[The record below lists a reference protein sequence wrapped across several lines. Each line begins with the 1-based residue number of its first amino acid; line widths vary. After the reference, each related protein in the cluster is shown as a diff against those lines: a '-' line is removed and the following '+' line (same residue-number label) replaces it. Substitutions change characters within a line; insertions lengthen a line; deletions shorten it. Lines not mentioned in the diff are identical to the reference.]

1 MNSDHPHGKRSG
13 MIAMAAAALALFTL
27 TVGLS
32 ASAQAQTEEA
42 ASNEPTPA
50 TLPAMLPTSITAG
63 LPDPAGKV
71 PTINGVPGSQVTNL
85 DVSFP
90 LALLVHSNRYVYSTT
105 VQDNSY
111 IGSCTVSYALTQ
123 VQNGKKVTLDSAVIT
138 KFKTAPGNIWLW
150 VMLGKAIPNSPG
162 LATLT
167 GSFKCGTTTNRISST
182 VLLQ

>member
-1 MNSDHPHGKRSG
+1 MNLNHPQGKRSG
-13 MIAMAAAALALFTL
+13 MIAMAAAALAMFTL

-32 ASAQAQTEEA
+32 ASAQAQTEKV
-42 ASNEPTPA
+42 TPA
-50 TLPAMLPTSITAG
+50 ALPAMLPTSITAG

-71 PTINGVPGSQVTNL
+71 PTINGVPGSQVTNM

-90 LALLVHSNRYVYSTT
+90 LALLVHGTRYVYAVT

-111 IGSCTVSYALTQ
+111 TGSCTVSYALTQ

>member
-1 MNSDHPHGKRSG
+1 MNSNHPQPNPSG
-13 MIAMAAAALALFTL
+13 MLATLAVALAMFTL

-32 ASAQAQTEEA
+32 AYAQ
-42 ASNEPTPA
+42 TPA

-63 LPDPAGKV
+63 QIDPAGKV

-90 LALLVHSNRYVYSTT
+90 LALLFHGNRYVYSVT

-111 IGSCTVSYALTQ
+111 TGSCTVSYALTQ
-123 VQNGKKVTLDSAVIT
+123 VQNGKKVTLDSAKIT
-138 KFKTAPGNIWLW
+138 TFKTAPGNIWLW
-150 VMLGKAIPNSPG
+150 VATGKAIPNSPG
-162 LATLT
+162 LATLA
-167 GSFKCGTTTNRISST
+167 GSFKCGTTTNSIKST

>member
-1 MNSDHPHGKRSG
+1 MNLNYPQSKRLG
-13 MIAMAAAALALFTL
+13 MIALAAASAMFTL

-32 ASAQAQTEEA
+32 ASAQARTEQV
-42 ASNEPTPA
+42 TPA

-63 LPDPAGKV
+63 LPDPDGKV

-90 LALLVHSNRYVYSTT
+90 VALLVHGNRYVYSTT

-111 IGSCTVSYALTQ
+111 AGSCTVSYVLTQ
-123 VQNGKKVTLDSAVIT
+123 VQNGQKVTLDSAKIT
-138 KFKTAPGNIWLW
+138 TFNTAPGDVWLW
-150 VMLGKAIPNSPG
+150 VATGKAIPNSPG

-167 GSFKCGTTTNRISST
+167 GRFKCGTTTNSISST

>member
-1 MNSDHPHGKRSG
+1 MNSNHQQGKHSG
-13 MIAMAAAALALFTL
+13 MISMAAIAVVMFTL
-27 TVGLS
+27 TVGFS
-32 ASAQAQTEEA
+32 ASAQAQTEKV
-42 ASNEPTPA
+42 TPA

-90 LALLVHSNRYVYSTT
+90 LALLAHGNRYVYSLT
-105 VQDNSY
+105 VQDNNY
-111 IGSCTVSYALTQ
+111 TGSCTALYSLTQ
-123 VQNGKKVTLDSAVIT
+123 VQNGKKVTLDSGKIKT
-138 KFKTAPGNIWLW
+138 FNTAPGNIWLW

-167 GSFKCGTTTNRISST
+167 GIFKCGTNVNSIKST
-182 VLLQ
+182 MLLQ

>member
-1 MNSDHPHGKRSG
+1 MTSNHPQGKV
-13 MIAMAAAALALFTL
+13 AAALAVFTL

-32 ASAQAQTEEA
+32 AYTQT
-42 ASNEPTPA
+42 PV
-50 TLPAMLPTSITAG
+50 TLPPMLPTSMTAG
-63 LPDPAGKV
+63 LIDPAGKV

-90 LALLVHSNRYVYSTT
+90 LALLAHGNRYVYSIT

-111 IGSCTVSYALTQ
+111 TGSCTVSYALTQ
-123 VQNGKKVTLDSAVIT
+123 VQNSKKVTLDSAKIT
-138 KFKTAPGNIWLW
+138 TFKTAPPDIWLW
-150 VMLGKAIPNSPG
+150 VATGKAIPNSPG

-167 GSFKCGTTTNRISST
+167 GSFKCGTTTSSIKST